1 MAYFNYFP
9 TIGYDVRGDKNN
21 VRIQSITNLLTRTR
35 KKLEVT
41 NNNFF
46 DKYFVKDCDRPDIL
60 AHKFYGDSDLHWI
73 ILYANYMTNP
83 WYDWPMSY
91 FDLQKYVAKKYDDV
105 NGIHHYIDEDGYEV
119 DSTAANATAITNFVY
134 EEAKNDESRSINIP
148 KVIYTQQIINELKD
162 IM

>member
-21 VRIQSITNLLTRTR
+21 IRIQSITNLLTRTR

-46 DKYFVKDCDRPDIL
+46 DKYFVKDGDRPDIL

-83 WYDWPMSY
+83 WYDWPMTY

-119 DSTAANATAITNFVY
+119 DSTTANATAITNFVY

>member
-46 DKYFVKDCDRPDIL
+46 DKYFVKDGDRPDIL

>member
-9 TIGYDVRGDKNN
+9 IIAYDVRGEKNN
-21 VRIQSITNLLTRTR
+21 VRIQPITNLLTRTR

-46 DKYFVKDCDRPDIL
+46 DKYFVRDGDRPDIL
-60 AHKFYGDSDLHWI
+60 AHQFYGDSELHWI
-73 ILYANYMTNP
+73 VLYANYMTNP

-119 DSTAANATAITNFVY
+119 DSTVANATAITNFVY
-134 EEAKNDESRSINIP
+134 EESKNDESRSINIVKP
-148 KVIYTQQIINELKD
+148 EYTQQIINELKH

>member
-9 TIGYDVRGDKNN
+9 KIGYDVRGEKNN
-21 VRIQSITNLLTRTR
+21 VRIEFITNILTRTR

-46 DKYFVKDCDRPDIL
+46 DKYFVKDGDRPDIL

-83 WYDWPMSY
+83 WYDWPMTY

-119 DSTAANATAITNFVY
+119 DSTTANATAITNFVY

>member
-9 TIGYDVRGDKNN
+9 KIGYDVRGEKNN
-21 VRIQSITNLLTRTR
+21 VRIQPITNLLTRTR

-46 DKYFVKDCDRPDIL
+46 RQYFVRDGDRPDIL

-119 DSTAANATAITNFVY
+119 DSTAANATAITNFTY
-134 EEAKNDESRSINIP
+134 EEAKNDESRSINIVKP
-148 KVIYTQQIINELKD
+148 EYIQQIINELKH

>member
-21 VRIQSITNLLTRTR
+21 IRIQSITNLLTRTR

-46 DKYFVKDCDRPDIL
+46 DKYFVKDGDRPDIL

-83 WYDWPMSY
+83 WYDWPMTY

-119 DSTAANATAITNFVY
+119 DSTTANATAITNFVY
-134 EEAKNDESRSINIP
+134 EESKNDESRSINIP

>member
-1 MAYFNYFP
+1 MAYFDYFP
-9 TIGYDVRGDKNN
+9 KIRYDVRGEKNN
-21 VRIQSITNLLTRTR
+21 VRTEIITNILIRTR

-46 DKYFVKDCDRPDIL
+46 RQYFVRDGDRADIL
-60 AHKFYGDSDLHWI
+60 AHKFYGDSELHWI
-73 ILYANYMTNP
+73 ILCANYMTNP

>member
-1 MAYFNYFP
+1 MAYFDYFP
-9 TIGYDVRGDKNN
+9 KIRYDVRGEKNN
-21 VRIQSITNLLTRTR
+21 VRTEIITNILIRTR

-46 DKYFVKDCDRPDIL
+46 RQYFVRDGDRADIL
-60 AHKFYGDSDLHWI
+60 AHKFYGDSELHWI
-73 ILYANYMTNP
+73 ILSANYMTNP

>member
-1 MAYFNYFP
+1 MAYFSYFP
-9 TIGYDVRGDKNN
+9 VTSYNLSKNN
-21 VRIQSITNLLTRTR
+21 DVKKYNLVTNILLRVK
-35 KKLEVT
+35 KKLEIT
-41 NNNFF
+41 NAAVFEQHF
-46 DKYFVKDCDRPDIL
+46 IQDGDRADTL
-60 AHKFYGDSDLHWI
+60 AYEYYNDSSLHWI
-73 ILYANYMTNP
+73 IMYSNYMTNP
-83 WYDWPMSY
+83 YYDWPMTY

-119 DSTAANATAITNFVY
+119 DSTTANATAITNFVY